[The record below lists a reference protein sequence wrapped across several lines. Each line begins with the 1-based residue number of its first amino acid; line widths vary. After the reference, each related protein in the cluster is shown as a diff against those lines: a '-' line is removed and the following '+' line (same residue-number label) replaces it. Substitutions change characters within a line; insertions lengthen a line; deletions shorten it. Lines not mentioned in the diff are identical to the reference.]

1 MSLKEEILRAQKWLE
16 VTLEQEKQM
25 KMFKS
30 CLTVREIFN
39 QHLSSHQ
46 GLVYK
51 RIPLADCSAPREE
64 VKMHLKHLKPLQGY
78 QGSLVLPLVVKI
90 SISEQGTSFVNYN
103 SAEFRIYLSFSG
115 CISNQLF

>member
-51 RIPLADCSAPREE
+51 RIPLADCSAPQEE
-64 VKMHLKHLKPLQGY
+64 VKMHIFIQYTVYPTQKRLS
-78 QGSLVLPLVVKI
+78 SL
-90 SISEQGTSFVNYN
+90 
-103 SAEFRIYLSFSG
+103 
-115 CISNQLF
+115 

>member
-1 MSLKEEILRAQKWLE
+1 M
-16 VTLEQEKQM
+16 TLEQEKQM

-30 CLTVREIFN
+30 FLTVREIFN

-64 VKMHLKHLKPLQGY
+64 VKIQTFFRGHQRGLA
-78 QGSLVLPLVVKI
+78 LPLVAKTASV
-90 SISEQGTSFVNYN
+90 
-103 SAEFRIYLSFSG
+103 L
-115 CISNQLF
+115 

>member
-30 CLTVREIFN
+30 CLTVRESFN

-64 VKMHLKHLKPLQGY
+64 VKTQ
-78 QGSLVLPLVVKI
+78 
-90 SISEQGTSFVNYN
+90 
-103 SAEFRIYLSFSG
+103 IYLETLETAWGVPRESCALSSSEK
-115 CISNQLF
+115 C

>member
-1 MSLKEEILRAQKWLE
+1 MQFSKKKGALIFLSGLQKLEMSLKEEILRAQKWLE

-39 QHLSSHQ
+39 QHLNSHQ
-46 GLVYK
+46 GLAYK

-64 VKMHLKHLKPLQGY
+64 VTIHIYIYTQKHL
-78 QGSLVLPLVVKI
+78 
-90 SISEQGTSFVNYN
+90 
-103 SAEFRIYLSFSG
+103 
-115 CISNQLF
+115 

>member
-1 MSLKEEILRAQKWLE
+1 MSLKEEILRAQKCLQ

-30 CLTVREIFN
+30 CLTVQEIFN

-51 RIPLADCSAPREE
+51 RIPLADCSAPQEE
-64 VKMHLKHLKPLQGY
+64 VTMHIYTQKHLKPLQGN
-78 QGSLVLPLVVKI
+78 QGGLVLPLVVKRI
-90 SISEQGTSFVNYN
+90 LISEADVGSVNYN
-103 SAEFRIYLSFSG
+103 GIKFRISS
-115 CISNQLF
+115 

>member
-1 MSLKEEILRAQKWLE
+1 MSLKEEILRAQKWLN

-30 CLTVREIFN
+30 CLTVQEIFN

-51 RIPLADCSAPREE
+51 RIPLADCSAPQEE
-64 VKMHLKHLKPLQGY
+64 VTMHTQKHLEPLQGN
-78 QGSLVLPLVVKI
+78 QGGLVLPLVVKNI
-90 SISEQGTSFVNYN
+90 NIRRRR
-103 SAEFRIYLSFSG
+103 EFWKL
-115 CISNQLF
+115 

>member
-30 CLTVREIFN
+30 CLTVREIFS

-51 RIPLADCSAPREE
+51 RIPLADCSAPQE
-64 VKMHLKHLKPLQGY
+64 K
-78 QGSLVLPLVVKI
+78 VKI
-90 SISEQGTSFVNYN
+90 YSETLEAS
-103 SAEFRIYLSFSG
+103 SG
-115 CISNQLF
+115 VPRKSSSL

>member
-30 CLTVREIFN
+30 CLTVREIFS
-39 QHLSSHQ
+39 QHLSSHP

-64 VKMHLKHLKPLQGY
+64 VHMNIFTQKHLKPLQGY
-78 QGSLVLPLVVKI
+78 QGSPVRPLVVKNI
-90 SISEQGTSFVNYN
+90 NTTTRHQS
-103 SAEFRIYLSFSG
+103 
-115 CISNQLF
+115 CQLTV

>member
-64 VKMHLKHLKPLQGY
+64 VKIYSEPLEATSG
-78 QGSLVLPLVVKI
+78 GTKEVLCSL
-90 SISEQGTSFVNYN
+90 
-103 SAEFRIYLSFSG
+103 
-115 CISNQLF
+115 